1 MSKLRID
8 DDFLRDFF
16 GIKADAEG
24 KRELADIRKRLERVQ
39 FDHNQDICTIDQ
51 EADGMYFLESGT
63 AVVLDRDGEQIN
75 VMRAG
80 SYFGEYA
87 VLSGGR
93 RLSTV
98 R

>member
-80 SYFGEYA
+80 S
-87 VLSGGR
+87 
-93 RLSTV
+93 
-98 R
+98 